1 MMLCNPTS
9 YYPQKMDDRVFFQDN
24 DLERTD
30 VVNHYNKLISRGK
43 YDEAN
48 DYINQQ
54 KGIYGLFPDYLNL
67 IENRIYHLQEHLL
80 NDPSKNNPFFFY
92 DKKGYGIH
100 IFTDTDEEEDLHE
113 IKLFSPDDT
122 EYFDTETLYVFD
134 DADSP
139 DNLKIYVNE
148 TEEQE
153 LVEIEPPVITETMIW
168 I

>member
-1 MMLCNPTS
+1 MLFRS
-9 YYPQKMDDRVFFQDN
+9 
-24 DLERTD
+24 
-30 VVNHYNKLISRGK
+30 
-43 YDEAN
+43 
-48 DYINQQ
+48 
-54 KGIYGLFPDYLNL
+54 
-67 IENRIYHLQEHLL
+67 
-80 NDPSKNNPFFFY
+80 
-92 DKKGYGIH
+92 GYGIH